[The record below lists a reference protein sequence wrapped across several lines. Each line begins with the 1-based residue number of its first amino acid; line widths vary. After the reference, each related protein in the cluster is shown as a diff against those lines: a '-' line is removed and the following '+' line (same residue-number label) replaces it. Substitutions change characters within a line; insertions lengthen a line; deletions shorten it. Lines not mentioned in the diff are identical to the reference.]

1 MGVWEWY
8 SARMWKRN
16 AFRRNRI
23 WEMDPLLKIV
33 EHRPW
38 PLPGGPWIMK
48 QIWHDL
54 LFAHWPIARD
64 ALRPLV
70 PAQLELDSFEGQ
82 GWVGVIPFWMSG
94 VRPRC
99 VPAIPGL
106 SRFAE
111 LNVRTYV
118 RFGRTPGV
126 YFFSLDAANRAAVW
140 AARAFYHLPYFFANM
155 RVEHSQEW
163 IEYSCCRVRSDA
175 EFRGR
180 YAAAGKAT
188 HPVSGSIEHFLTE
201 RYCLFTVY
209 GNRVYRCDIHHPPW
223 PLQQARAEIR
233 HNTMAQASGISLPST
248 PPLLHYA
255 ARQEVLVW
263 PLHRAQNKA

>member
-16 AFRRNRI
+16 AFRGNRI

-38 PLPGGPWIMK
+38 PLPSGPWIMR

-54 LFAHWPIARD
+54 LFAHWLITPE

-70 PAQLELDSFEGQ
+70 PAQLELDRFQ
-82 GWVGVIPFWMSG
+82 GKCWVGVVPFWMSG
-94 VRPRC
+94 VRARG

-106 SRFAE
+106 SRFPE

-118 RFGRTPGV
+118 KFGGTPGV
-126 YFFSLDAANRAAVW
+126 YFFSLDAGNRAAVW
-140 AARAFYHLPYFFANM
+140 AARALYHLPYFLANM
-155 RVEHSQEW
+155 SVERSQER
-163 IEYSCCRVRSDA
+163 IEYSSRRDRAHA

-180 YAAAGKAT
+180 YAAAGEARR
-188 HPVSGSIEHFLTE
+188 PASESIEHFLTE
-201 RYCLFTVY
+201 RYCLFTVH
-209 GNRVYRCDIHHPPW
+209 GDDVYRCDIHHPPW
-223 PLQQARAEIR
+223 PLQQARAEIEV
-233 HNTMAQASGISLPST
+233 NTTAQASGISLPKAE
-248 PPLLHYA
+248 PLLHFSA
-255 ARQEVLVW
+255 CQEVLVW
-263 PLHRAQNKA
+263 PLHRAQK